1 MPCLLPDFSPNMI
14 QIFCKY
20 SFIGLLACSLF
31 GCGSIFGS
39 SKAKPT
45 PLAPIAERLTVHTDW
60 QTSVGKA
67 GNFSFLPASGGPVVL
82 AASHDGTVVRLD
94 NGKEIWRTSAGQ
106 KISSGTASDGR
117 LVVVGTYKGEVL
129 AFDFETGKALW
140 SAQVKG
146 ELVAPPAIT
155 EGLVIVRT
163 SDNRVIALGGND
175 GKQRWNYQ
183 RSNPPLAVRSLA
195 PPLPFGPYVLVGMP
209 GGKLYALA
217 LQNGAPGWEG
227 TVSVPRGAT
236 ELDRVS
242 DVVTVPVV
250 QGPQMCAV
258 AFQGRA
264 ACFDMQGGNQMW
276 SREVSSVAGI
286 TMDDRRVFIPD
297 EQDVVHAFD
306 RMTGASVWRQDRLKY
321 RNLSAPVALSM
332 GLVVAD
338 AQGFVHVLDRDTGE
352 FIGRLNVGGD
362 GVMTILPALSP
373 NTVVL
378 QTRNGTLMAV
388 TLQ

>member
-1 MPCLLPDFSPNMI
+1 MLTSR
-14 QIFCKY
+14 
-20 SFIGLLACSLF
+20 SGLLCVSRARVAGALVAASIALLSGCSLF
-31 GCGSIFGS
+31 GS
-39 SKAKPT
+39 SKPKPT
-45 PLAPIAERLTVHTDW
+45 PLTPINERLTVHTDW
-60 QTSVGKA
+60 QASVGKA

-82 AASHDGTVVRLD
+82 AAANDGTVMRLD
-94 NGKEIWRTSAGQ
+94 NGKEVWRANADQ
-106 KISSGTASDGR
+106 KLSSGAASDGR
-117 LVVVGTYKGEVL
+117 LVAVGTYKGDVL
-129 AFDFETGKALW
+129 TFDFETGKPVW
-140 SAQVKG
+140 TVNVKG

-163 SDNRVIALGGND
+163 SDNRVIALDGND

-183 RSNPPLAVRSLA
+183 RSNPPLAVRSVA
-195 PPLPFGPYVLVGMP
+195 PPLPFGPFVLVGMP
-209 GGKLYALA
+209 GGKIYALA
-217 LQNGAPGWEG
+217 LQNGAPAWEG

-242 DVVTVPVV
+242 DVVSVPAV

-276 SREVSSVAGI
+276 SREISSVAGI

-297 EQDVVHAFD
+297 EQGVVQAFD

-321 RNLSAPVALSM
+321 RTLSAPVVLPM
-332 GLVVAD
+332 GLVVGD
-338 AQGFVHVLDRDTGE
+338 AEGFLHVLDRDTGE
-352 FIGRLNVGGD
+352 FVGRLNVGGN
-362 GVMTILPALSP
+362 GVMSILPALGP
-373 NTVVL
+373 NTAVL
-378 QTRNGTLMAV
+378 QTRSGTLMAV